1 MSGGLKIK
9 VNMEKDM
16 KDKNTNLPEFELR
29 ENGPL
34 KISGNFILKDSD
46 GNQLET
52 GDVIYI
58 CRCGSSE
65 KMPFCDGT
73 HKKVGMKR

>member
-1 MSGGLKIK
+1 MD
-9 VNMEKDM
+9 NEKFDV
-16 KDKNTNLPEFELR
+16 PEFELR

-34 KISGNFILKDSD
+34 KISGNFILKDPN
-46 GNQLET
+46 GEQIKT
-52 GDVIYI
+52 GDIVYI

-73 HKKVGMKR
+73 HKRTGMKR

>member
-1 MSGGLKIK
+1 M
-9 VNMEKDM
+9 
-16 KDKNTNLPEFELR
+16 DKNKTIVPEFELR

-73 HKKVGMKR
+73 HKRVGMKR

>member
-1 MSGGLKIK
+1 MKI
-9 VNMEKDM
+9 EKDM
-16 KDKNTNLPEFELR
+16 KDKNTKLPVFELR

-65 KMPFCDGT
+65 KMPFCDGA
-73 HKKVGMKR
+73 HKQTGMKR